1 MRTTVGVARKRK
13 NNRLFK
19 KAKGYTGGRR
29 RLLRS
34 VKETLVRAETFAF
47 RDRRARKRE
56 FRKLWI
62 IRINAACR
70 ERGLRYSEFI
80 HGLTKAGIELDRKIL
95 SELAIHDAGR
105 VRRDRRPSQSGDR
118 VTLRRFAY
126 ASHKAATGSVAVVR
140 VSAAQRR
147 TCVDPARR
155 QPRGGVHV
163 VNRCDSPGAHAP
175 ANTQPRWG
183 DMPTTVRCRPSGAS
197 MVN

>member
-62 IRINAACR
+62 LRINAACR

-80 HGLTKAGIELDRKIL
+80 HGCTKAGIELDRKIL
-95 SELAIHDAGR
+95 SDLAINDAAAFDAI
-105 VRRDRRPSQSGDR
+105 VAQ
-118 VTLRRFAY
+118 A
-126 ASHKAATGSVAVVR
+126 KAAIA
-140 VSAAQRR
+140 
-147 TCVDPARR
+147 
-155 QPRGGVHV
+155 
-163 VNRCDSPGAHAP
+163 
-175 ANTQPRWG
+175 
-183 DMPTTVRCRPSGAS
+183 
-197 MVN
+197 